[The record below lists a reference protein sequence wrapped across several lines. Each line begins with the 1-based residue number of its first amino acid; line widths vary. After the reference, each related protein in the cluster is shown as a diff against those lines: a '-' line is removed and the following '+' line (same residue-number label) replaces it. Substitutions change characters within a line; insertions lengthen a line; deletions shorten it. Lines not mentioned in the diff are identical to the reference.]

1 MTIQESRL
9 AAIARRGLSLPA
21 ETREQVR
28 KIGILCRPQLE
39 IVYQQRAHQWKLRGE
54 ESGGAVEL
62 LGHYVGFV
70 DINGQGLPWLQ
81 RVKHFLP
88 NGIHA
93 VVIASELVRV
103 QMVRYETT
111 YHLLI
116 SKHWLQGKDKH
127 RPELKSAI
135 LFLGRNGSLDT
146 ELWGKDAA
154 FRGGAMPHFYARSG
168 ELGPPDAIWTD
179 ATIKITEAVCCPGC
193 RHCHLLESGNSST
206 TMTSPPSSPSLSSVA
221 SSEKDEEQI
230 ECFAEGTPA

>member
-1 MTIQESRL
+1 VTIQESRL
-9 AAIARRGLSLPA
+9 MTVARRGLSLPA
-21 ETREQVR
+21 ETREQIQ
-28 KIGILCRPQLE
+28 KIGILCRPQVE
-39 IVYQQRAHQWKLRGE
+39 IVYQQRANQWKLRGE

-70 DINGQGLPWLQ
+70 DVNGEGLTWLQ
-81 RVKHFLP
+81 RIKNFLP

-93 VVIASELVRV
+93 IVIADELVRV
-103 QMVRYETT
+103 EMFRYETT

-116 SKHWLQGKDKH
+116 SKHWLRGKDKE

-168 ELGPPDAIWTD
+168 EFAPPDATWTN
-179 ATIKITEAVCCPGC
+179 ATLKITEAACCCGC
-193 RHCHLLESGNSST
+193 RHSHLLEAGVSS
-206 TMTSPPSSPSLSSVA
+206 SSSSPVPTEQA
-221 SSEKDEEQI
+221 EKQFEFEN
-230 ECFAEGTPA
+230 EGMSA